1 MGTSINIGTQTRV
14 FYSWHIKQSKASD
27 VVSYRLHRST
37 MPLTILITRN
47 QLSYSTYVSPNIQF
61 DKKFATKNPNFFQ
74 YDFNHPELIPEKYHN
89 YFDFV
94 LADPPFITL
103 EVWQKYAEA
112 IRKIIK
118 KVIETFL

>member
-1 MGTSINIGTQTRV
+1 MDGKFSIWVICHLQSTSC
-14 FYSWHIKQSKASD
+14 
-27 VVSYRLHRST
+27 L
-37 MPLTILITRN
+37 ILIYKS
-47 QLSYSTYVSPNIQF
+47 LWE
-61 DKKFATKNPNFFQ
+61 KFGNKNPNFFQ

-94 LADPPFITL
+94 LADPPFITF

-118 KVIETFL
+118 KDENGNIQGRILLSTIQ